1 MRSQVL
7 PHNAKEILYDCLPMV
22 CEFWG
27 VTSKQVLSKKRQ
39 RKIINARHSL
49 RFFLSTIND
58 LSSCDI
64 ATLLDCDHSSVIHS
78 VKTFETL
85 CLFEQDY
92 RDFRDIVLKDNIK
105 NWDYRVNRGIKKVIL
120 SDYHITKKVDL
131 IKKIFNTNEN
141 R

>member
-1 MRSQVL
+1 MRSEIL
-7 PHNAKEILYDCLPMV
+7 PSNAKETLLDCLPKV
-22 CEFWG
+22 CEYWG
-27 VTSKQVLSKKRQ
+27 VTSKQVLSKNRQ
-39 RKIINARHSL
+39 RHIINARHSL

-64 ATLLDCDHSSVIHS
+64 ATLLDCDHSSVLHS

-92 RDFRDIVLKDNIK
+92 RDFRDIVLKDNIR
-105 NWDYRVNRGIKKVIL
+105 NWDYRINKGIKKVIL
-120 SDYHITKKVDL
+120 SQYDTAKKVDL
-131 IKKIFNTNEN
+131 IKKIFDYNEN

>member
-1 MRSQVL
+1 MRSEIL
-7 PHNAKEILYDCLPMV
+7 PNNAKETLLDCLPKV
-22 CEFWG
+22 CEYWG
-27 VTSKQVLSKKRQ
+27 VTSKQVLSKNRQ
-39 RKIINARHSL
+39 RHIINARHSL

-64 ATLLDCDHSSVIHS
+64 ATLLDCDHSSVLHS

-92 RDFRDIVLKDNIK
+92 RDFRDIVLKDNIR
-105 NWDYRVNRGIKKVIL
+105 NWDYRINKGIKKVIL
-120 SDYHITKKVDL
+120 SEYDTAKKVDL
-131 IKKIFNTNEN
+131 IKKIFDYNEN

>member
-1 MRSQVL
+1 MRSEIL
-7 PHNAKEILYDCLPMV
+7 PNNAKETLYDCLPKV

-27 VTSKQVLSKKRQ
+27 VTSEQVLSKRRQ

-49 RFFLSTIND
+49 RFFLSTMND

-64 ATLLDCDHSSVIHS
+64 ATLLDCDHSSVLHS

-92 RDFRDIVLKDNIK
+92 RDFRDIVLKDNIRT
-105 NWDYRVNRGIKKVIL
+105 WDYRINKAIKKVIL
-120 SDYHITKKVDL
+120 SEYDTAKKVDL
-131 IKKIFNTNEN
+131 IKKIFETNEN